1 MKRYLSAMLSLI
13 TLTTLSACGR
23 EANPTITLE
32 VGSLSASH
40 KVIDFF
46 IPSAYAAASNAK
58 LCFKRLRFKSEDLD
72 SSNGSSSQGDTED
85 NIDLQL
91 GEVEIYPGAPLGEV
105 TIPAGTYRRIE
116 FDLDRNCPSG
126 SSVSFQNSSGNF
138 STQDTITIK
147 FEGTFEASSSGQKVS
162 LGMGAILSALDSV
175 TNAGQIKNSLEAA
188 GVKGRF

>member
-13 TLTTLSACGR
+13 TLASLTACGR
-23 EANPTITLE
+23 EANPTISLE
-32 VGSLSASH
+32 VGNLSASH

-46 IPSAYAAASNAK
+46 IPSAYAAASGAK
-58 LCFKRLRFKSEDLD
+58 LCFKRLRFKMEDTD
-72 SSNGSSSQGDTED
+72 SSSGSAQSDSED

-91 GEVEIYPGAPLGEV
+91 GEVDIYPGAPLGEV

-126 SSVSFQNSSGNF
+126 SSVSFQNSSGSF

-175 TNAGQIKNSLEAA
+175 TNAGQIKNTLEAA